1 MHEPHTGIGSRHYDR
16 EETRMDLDAFH
27 RPLQCLFQQHPVRL
41 AYLFGSQATRRT
53 HPSSDVDVAV
63 LLDES
68 LTSDKRFAERLR
80 LFGDLLRI
88 LGTEHVDLVML
99 NEAPP
104 LLAYETLRHGV
115 LLYCADAQTRIEF
128 QVRTLRTY
136 EDTIPLRRILSEA
149 MVARLKAGTFGK
161 PVLTKNPRREKAH
174 GV

>member
-1 MHEPHTGIGSRHYDR
+1 
-16 EETRMDLDAFH
+16 MDLDVF
-27 RPLQCLFQQHPVRL
+27 RQPLQCLFQQHPVRL

-53 HPSSDVDVAV
+53 HPGSDVDVAV
-63 LLDES
+63 LFDES
-68 LTSDKRFAERLR
+68 LTSDERFAERLR
-80 LFGDLLRI
+80 LLGDLSCI
-88 LGTEHVDLVML
+88 FSTDHVDLVML

-115 LLYCADAQTRIEF
+115 LLYCADAQTRNEF

-161 PVLTKNPRREKAH
+161 PISTKNRGR
-174 GV
+174 

>member
-1 MHEPHTGIGSRHYDR
+1 
-16 EETRMDLDAFH
+16 MDLDAF
-27 RPLQCLFQQHPVRL
+27 RQPLQGLFQQHPVRL
-41 AYLFGSQATRRT
+41 AYLFGSQAARRT

-68 LTSDKRFAERLR
+68 LTSDERFAERLR
-80 LFGDLLRI
+80 LLGDLSRI
-88 LGTEHVDLVML
+88 FGTDNVDLVVL

-128 QVRTLRTY
+128 QVRTRRAY
-136 EDTIPLRRILSEA
+136 EDTMPLRRVLSEA

-161 PVLTKNPRREKAH
+161 PGSTKNRGR
-174 GV
+174 